1 MTGDVTDVRGP
12 ARDHLERLE
21 AIFRL
26 APLGIGIVDPD
37 GRTIMSN
44 DTLCRWLGY
53 TPAELASMPWTEF
66 THPDDIAA
74 NLEQFGRLNAGEI
87 QTFTLE
93 KRFIAKEGTVRW
105 ARLSSSMVRD
115 EETGDPAYIIGIVE
129 DITERRTLEQHLL
142 VADEKYR
149 LLVERVPA
157 AVYIADIGA
166 DGRWQYVSPKIE
178 KMLGFAPEEWM
189 ADPGLWLRQVHP
201 EDRARALLADD
212 PAASGT
218 YQQSTSYRM
227 FHRDGSVVH
236 VRDDAMALGHGGE
249 ESAWHGVLVDIT
261 REKLLELEL
270 GHQAHHDALTGLP
283 NRARFQGLVERA
295 LAAAGAAGPDNGPEI
310 TVLFIDLDRFKDV
323 NDTFG
328 HGYGDQVIVEA
339 ARRIDSCI
347 RAEDL
352 AARLGGDEF
361 AILVEGAAPEE
372 IRTLAARVLASLTER
387 PMLLSGVMVT
397 VGASVGIAAAAA
409 GDDAE
414 TVLRNA
420 DLAMYQAKRRGGGV
434 AVPYEPELHEAVV
447 TRFRT
452 QEALQ
457 RAVATGG
464 IEVALQPIVDLVTT
478 DVVGLE
484 ALARW
489 TDPVLGQVSPALFIP
504 LAEQSGLIRDLG
516 RQMLHRACADL
527 AAWRAV
533 TGSGAYVTINA
544 SPLQLDGTYLDD
556 VGQALATT
564 GLEPSALVVEVTEGV
579 MLEPKAREC
588 LTELRRR
595 GVRVAIDDFGT
606 GYSSLSYIRDLP
618 VDIVKVDRHFLRPGP
633 QGSHDQPVLRAIV
646 DLIGSLG
653 LVCLLE
659 GVENPH
665 DLATARRTGAQLA
678 QGYLFGRP
686 APLKELTAQAR
697 QAG

>member
-1 MTGDVTDVRGP
+1 LTSDLTDARVP
-12 ARDHLERLE
+12 AREHLERLE

-26 APLGIGIVDPD
+26 APLGIGIVDPQ
-37 GRTIMSN
+37 GRTVMSN

-53 TPAELASMPWTEF
+53 SPEELAAIPWTEF
-66 THPDDIAA
+66 THPDDIAP
-74 NLEQFGRLNAGEI
+74 NVEQFQRLNAGEI

-93 KRFIAKEGTVRW
+93 KRFIAKDGTLRW
-105 ARLSSSMVRD
+105 AQLSSSMVRD
-115 EETGDPAYIIGIVE
+115 ETSGDPAFIIGIVE
-129 DITERRTLEQHLL
+129 DITERKMLEQHLL
-142 VADEKYR
+142 AADEKYR

-166 DGRWQYVSPKIE
+166 EGRWRYVSPKIE

-201 EDRARALLADD
+201 DDRERALLADN

-218 YQQSTSYRM
+218 HQQSTSYRM

-236 VRDDAMALGHGGE
+236 VRDDAMALGYGAE
-249 ESAWHGVLVDIT
+249 EPAWHGVLVDVT
-261 REKLLELEL
+261 REKLLEMEL
-270 GHQAHHDALTGLP
+270 GHQAHHDSLTGLP
-283 NRARFQGLVERA
+283 NRARFQGLVEEALGRA
-295 LAAAGAAGPDNGPEI
+295 GHDGPEVA
-310 TVLFIDLDRFKDV
+310 VLFIDLDRFKDV

-328 HGYGDQVIVEA
+328 HGYGDQVIMES
-339 ARRIDSCI
+339 ARRIEACI
-347 RAEDL
+347 RTADR

-361 AILVEGAAPEE
+361 AILVEGAGPEE
-372 IRTLAARVLASLTER
+372 VRTLASRVLAALTER

-397 VGASVGIAAAAA
+397 IGASVGIAAACP
-409 GDDAE
+409 GDDAD

-420 DLAMYQAKRRGGGV
+420 DLAMYQAKRRGGGA

-457 RAVATGG
+457 RAVATGA
-464 IEVALQPIVDLVTT
+464 IDVALQPIVDLATT
-478 DVVGLE
+478 EVVGLE

-489 TDPVLGQVSPALFIP
+489 ADPELGQVSPGVFIP

-516 RQMLHRACADL
+516 RLMLHRACADL
-527 AAWRAV
+527 AAWRTV
-533 TGSGAYVTINA
+533 TGSSAYVTINA
-544 SPLQLDGTYLDD
+544 SPLQLDGTYADE
-556 VGQALATT
+556 VANALAGA
-564 GLEPSALVVEVTEGV
+564 GLGPDALVVEVTEGV

-588 LTELRRR
+588 LAELRAR

-618 VDIVKVDRHFLRPGP
+618 VDIVKVDRLFLRPGP
-633 QGSHDQPVLRAIV
+633 QGAHDQPVLRAVV

-653 LVCLLE
+653 LVSLLE
-659 GVENPH
+659 GVENPQ
-665 DLATARRTGAQLA
+665 DLATARGTGARLA
-678 QGYLFGRP
+678 QGWLFGRP
-686 APLKELTAQAR
+686 APLEELLAESAR
-697 QAG
+697 RVS